1 MTHMT
6 EPIKAPDL
14 SLITKSHENMWV
26 ALSLDYKKIL
36 GSAKSLSNLKEK
48 LGQVKAIFTHVLP
61 AEVGYAPTVR

>member
-1 MTHMT
+1 MKSMT

-36 GSAKSLSNLKEK
+36 GSAKSLSSLKEK
-48 LGQVKAIFTHVLP
+48 LGEVKAVFTHVLP
-61 AEVGYAPTVR
+61 AELGYAPTLR